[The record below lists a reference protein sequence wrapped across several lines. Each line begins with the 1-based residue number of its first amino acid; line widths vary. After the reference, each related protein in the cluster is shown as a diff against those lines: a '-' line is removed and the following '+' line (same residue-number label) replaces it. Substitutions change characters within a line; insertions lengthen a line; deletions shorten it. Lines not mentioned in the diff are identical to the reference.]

1 MSLDTTSFYNV
12 INNVL
17 TSTAQTRHGINPAT
31 LQPNPEVPITTSK
44 ELDQAVSAAKAAFK
58 KWSSTTFAE
67 RRAAINRYA
76 DSLEANTTSLAQLL
90 TREQGKPLSQATQ
103 ELELAVYWAR
113 TLATLTVPET
123 VLEASETRQ
132 IIHRYT
138 PLGVVGAIVPWNYP
152 VVLAIGK
159 IISAV
164 YTGNTVIMKPSPYTP
179 YCDLKLAELAID
191 HFPPGVIQALS
202 GDDELGPMM
211 TEHAGFDKISF
222 TGSTVTGRRVMASC
236 SKTLKRITLELGGN
250 DAAIICDDVDIE
262 AVVPK
267 VATLCFLCS
276 GQNCMMIKRLY
287 IHEAIY
293 DRFRERFVEFVKGFQ
308 MGDGT
313 QPDVFIGPVQ
323 NRMQFEKAQSLL
335 ATIDSDHLSAVLGG
349 SGSTDPTTQSSGEGG
364 YFVQPTILD
373 NPPETSRIVQEEPF
387 APILP
392 ILRWS
397 DEADVI
403 ARANASEMGLGAS
416 VWSKDLHRAR
426 RIADQLEAGN
436 IWVNTHFEVEPFAP
450 FGGHKASGIGTEWGV
465 QGLTQFCNSQTVVI
479 KGTP

>member
-1 MSLDTTSFYNV
+1 MSLDTKTFYNV

-17 TSTAQTRHGINPAT
+17 NLTTQTRHGINPAT
-31 LQPNPEVPITTSK
+31 LQPNPNVLISTSK
-44 ELDQAVSAAKAAFK
+44 ELDQVVDAA
-58 KWSSTTFAE
+58 
-67 RRAAINRYA
+67 RA
-76 DSLEANTTSLAQLL
+76 DSLEANKASLAQLL

-113 TLATLTVPET
+113 TLATLATLTIPET

-159 IISAV
+159 IISAI
-164 YTGNTVIMKPSPYTP
+164 YTGNTVIVKPSPYTP
-179 YCDLKLAELAID
+179 YCDLKLAQLAID
-191 HFPPGVIQALS
+191 YFPPGVIQVLS

-222 TGSTVTGRRVMASC
+222 TGSTATGRRVMTRC

-262 AVVPK
+262 VVVPK
-267 VATLCFLCS
+267 VAVLCFLCS

-287 IHEAIY
+287 IHETIY
-293 DRFRERFVEFVKGFQ
+293 DRFRERFVEFVKGFKV
-308 MGDGT
+308 GDGT

-335 ATIDSDHLSAVLGG
+335 ATIDNDHLTAVLGG
-349 SGSTDPTTQSSGEGG
+349 SSSSSSSGGSTTQSFGATG
-364 YFVQPTILD
+364 YFIPPTIID

-403 ARANASEMGLGAS
+403 ACANASEMGLGAS

-426 RIADQLEAGN
+426 HIADQLEARN
-436 IWVNTHFEVEPFAP
+436 IWLNTHFEVDIFAP

-479 KGTP
+479 NGAP

>member
-1 MSLDTTSFYNV
+1 MSLDTTTFYNV
-12 INNVL
+12 INNNL
-17 TSTAQTRHGINPAT
+17 TSTTQTRHGINPAT
-31 LQPNPEVPITTSK
+31 LEPNPEVPISTPK
-44 ELDQAVSAAKAAFK
+44 ELDQAVDAAKAAFK
-58 KWSSTTFAE
+58 GWSATTYAE
-67 RRAAINRYA
+67 RRDAINSYA

-113 TLATLTVPET
+113 TLAALTIPET

-164 YTGNTVIMKPSPYTP
+164 YTGNTVIIKPSPYTP

-191 HFPPGVIQALS
+191 HFPPGVVQALS

-222 TGSTVTGRRVMASC
+222 TGSTETGRRVMASC

-267 VATLCFLCS
+267 VAVLCFLCS

-287 IHEAIY
+287 IHESIY
-293 DRFRERFVEFVKGFQ
+293 DRFRERFVEFVKGFKV
-308 MGDGT
+308 GAGT

-323 NRMQFEKAQSLL
+323 NRMQCEKARSLL
-335 ATIDSDHLSAVLGG
+335 ATIENDNLTAVLGG
-349 SGSTDPTTQSSGEGG
+349 SRATG
-364 YFVQPTILD
+364 YFIPPIIID

-416 VWSKDLHRAR
+416 VWSKDLRRAR

-479 KGTP
+479 KGAL